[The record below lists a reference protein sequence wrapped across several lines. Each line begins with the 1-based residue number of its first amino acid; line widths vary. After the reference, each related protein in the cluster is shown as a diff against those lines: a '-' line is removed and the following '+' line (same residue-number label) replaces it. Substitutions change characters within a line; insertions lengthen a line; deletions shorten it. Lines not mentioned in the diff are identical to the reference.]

1 MKLVFI
7 LITIFISFLKLTYIK
22 SEEKT
27 ETPIIKKEYTFK
39 EEFTEDKNSEIENV
53 HIVKVGDTISSI
65 SKLYSIEKE
74 LLIKLN
80 NLKDENYIYVG
91 QNLIIS
97 NKNKE
102 SDEKTILDNQI
113 NKNFH
118 FVQAGETLTEIA
130 NKYKLNLQYLIE
142 INNLENPNSIEVG
155 NKIALNQDNQISE
168 EGYSIL
174 NKNETKKSKNI
185 YKTIYGPLTVQ
196 SNKLKKFKKR
206 QILEVRNQTGKKLI
220 LSLNCEKQEIDVR
233 IPGRKWRGWQPAE
246 ENFEKDL
253 INDLC

>member
-7 LITIFISFLKLTYIK
+7 LITIFISFLSPKTIK

-27 ETPIIKKEYTFK
+27 ESSIIKKEYTFK
-39 EEFTEDKNSEIENV
+39 EEFTEDKNSEIENI
-53 HIVKVGDTISSI
+53 HIVKIGDTISSI
-65 SKLYSIEKE
+65 SELYSIEKE

-91 QNLIIS
+91 QNLIIN

-118 FVQAGETLTEIA
+118 IVQAGETLTEIA

-142 INNLENPNSIEVG
+142 INNLENPNSIKVG

-168 EGYSIL
+168 EDYSIS
-174 NKNETKKSKNI
+174 NNETKKSKNI
-185 YKTIYGPLTVQ
+185 DKKIYGPLTIQ
-196 SNKLKKFKKR
+196 SNKLKKLNKR

-220 LSLNCEKQEIDVR
+220 LSIYCEKQEIDVR
-233 IPGRKWRGWQPAE
+233 IPGRKWRGWQPAVE
-246 ENFEKDL
+246 KFEKDL